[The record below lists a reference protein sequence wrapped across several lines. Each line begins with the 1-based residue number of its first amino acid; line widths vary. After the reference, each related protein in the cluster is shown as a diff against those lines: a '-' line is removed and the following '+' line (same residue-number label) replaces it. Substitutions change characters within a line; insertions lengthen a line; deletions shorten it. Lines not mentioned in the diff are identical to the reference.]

1 MKLIN
6 IKFHKD
12 KKKSEKRIMPSS
24 LVLDYQIQ
32 LDKFTEQLLRF
43 VYEIANRKTKSV
55 ILEKID
61 KKIVDIRV
69 GVEKMLALRKLVM
82 MIIL

>member
-12 KKKSEKRIMPSS
+12 KDKSEKRIMPLS

-32 LDKFTEQLLRF
+32 PDKFTEPLLRF
-43 VYEIANRKTKSV
+43 VYKIANRKTKSV
-55 ILEKID
+55 TLKKID

-69 GVEKMLALRKLVM
+69 GVEKC
-82 MIIL
+82 